1 MTYTPIVWLLFISA
15 LVNGGLAYH
24 TRQYQDVPSVKPFR
38 FMMWCTAIWA
48 FLYGISISLTTFPPK
63 LFFINLIYIPALL
76 SVVASLA
83 LALEYTGNITW
94 LTRQR
99 LVLLLIPPVIFVAL
113 AFTSQ
118 SHQLWRYD
126 YQLVWSGV
134 VPVIVASKGLLY
146 WFYILYMLGVSFASF
161 AVLVTSFR
169 YRTLY
174 FRNTILLT
182 IGMLIPDVVGTL
194 YVLGLTPVRGFDWTS
209 TSFIWT
215 GLVYI
220 WAVLRGRLF
229 DVTPLARNTL
239 IEHIDDLMIVLN
251 RDGLVSDYNRAA
263 QNTLALSPA
272 TIGSSPTN
280 LSEPWNGIFQEHA
293 ETNTIKEK
301 EVVVSDRTYELD
313 ITTIPGEGSN
323 IVGRV
328 FLFRDI
334 TRRKQA
340 EVEERKQRILAEAL
354 RETSQALNST
364 LEYDGVLERILK
376 IVGHVVPTDS
386 ANICLLSE
394 NGTLNYVHFY
404 GYEKHQISKDELA
417 TLKFSLMNS
426 LIFKQ
431 VAETGEPLIIS
442 DTYAYPDWIV
452 TTSGSWIRSYA
463 VMPIRIK
470 EKVVGFLNLDSA
482 VVGMYTP
489 EHLQN
494 LRAFADQVAIAVE
507 NARLFDALGTEITER
522 KMVEF
527 KIRYQ
532 NDRLNALHAITFELL
547 KHHKLEDL
555 LDVILIRAAD
565 LLESPFGLLDEID
578 GDELVIKATTDMTA
592 SLKGLRVSMAEANL
606 SAKTIETR
614 EPQVIQDY
622 SDWVNR
628 MLRHDPY
635 QLKAVLNIP
644 ISIGENVVGVIALA
658 RVQAGKPYTDEEIE
672 VMKSFAQ
679 LAALAIDNASLFA
692 SAQKELAQ
700 KFRAEDELRN
710 ANQVLKFQLEAIEN
724 LQSELREQAIRDPL
738 TGLYNR
744 RYLTEALEREFAR
757 ARRESYPISFVMI
770 DIDHFKD
777 INDSFGHPAGDAIL
791 QRLATLI
798 LSQTRIGDIVCRY
811 GGEEFLVVLPN
822 VSSEIA
828 YQITERWRLSFMGL
842 TLPLTLGARKA
853 TISCGISI
861 FPEHGEGGAVLIS
874 LADKAMYQAKAAG
887 RNRVIIWS
895 GFKDDDSAQ

>member
-15 LVNGGLAYH
+15 LVNAGLAYH

-38 FMMWCTAIWA
+38 FMMWCTAVWA
-48 FLYGISISLTTFPPK
+48 FLYGIATSLTALSPK
-63 LFFINLIYIPALL
+63 LFFNNLIYIPALL
-76 SVVASLA
+76 SVIASLA
-83 LALEYTGNITW
+83 LALEYTGNIAW
-94 LTRQR
+94 LTRRR
-99 LVLLLIPPVIFVAL
+99 LVFLLMPPILFVAL

-118 SHQLWRYD
+118 FHHLWRYD
-126 YQLVWSGV
+126 HQLIWSSA
-134 VPVIVASKGLLY
+134 VPVIVASKGILY
-146 WFYILYMLGVSFASF
+146 WFYILYMLGISFASF
-161 AVLVTSFR
+161 AMLVTSFR

-174 FRNTILLT
+174 FRNTIILT

-194 YVLGLTPVRGFDWTS
+194 YVLNLTPVRGFDWTS

-215 GLVYI
+215 GLIYI

-229 DVTPLARNTL
+229 DVAPLGRNTL
-239 IEHIDDLMIVLN
+239 IEHIEDLMIVLN

-263 QNTLALSPA
+263 QNALALSPV

-280 LSEPWNGIFQEHA
+280 LGEPWGGIFQCYA
-293 ETNTIKEK
+293 RTNSIKDEI
-301 EVVVSDRTYELD
+301 VVSGSTYELN
-313 ITTIPGEGSN
+313 ITSIPGGGSN
-323 IVGRV
+323 ILGRI

-340 EVEERKQRILAEAL
+340 EIEERKQRILAEAL

-364 LEYDGVLERILK
+364 LDYDGVLESILK

-394 NGTLNYVHFY
+394 DGTLNYVHFY
-404 GYEKHQISKDELA
+404 GYEKYQISKDELS

-426 LIFKQ
+426 SIFRH

-442 DTYAYPDWIV
+442 DTYAHPGWIV
-452 TTSGSWIRSYA
+452 TTSGAWIRSYA
-463 VMPIRIK
+463 IMPIRIK

-482 VVGMYTP
+482 VTGMYTP
-489 EHLQN
+489 EHLHN
-494 LRAFADQVAIAVE
+494 LRAFADQVAVAVE
-507 NARLFDALGTEITER
+507 NARLFDALGTEINER
-522 KMVEF
+522 KLVETR
-527 KIRYQ
+527 IRYQ
-532 NDRLNALHAITFELL
+532 NDRLNALHVITFELL

-555 LDVILIRAAD
+555 LDVLLIRAAD
-565 LLESPFGLLDEID
+565 LLESPFGLLGEVD
-578 GDELVIKATTDMTA
+578 GDEFVVKATTEMTS
-592 SLKGLRVSMAEANL
+592 SLNGSRVSMKEAKL

-614 EPQVIQDY
+614 QPQVIADY
-622 SDWVNR
+622 SAWSER
-628 MLRHDPY
+628 MSIHAPY

-644 ISIGENVVGVIALA
+644 ISIGETVVGVIALA
-658 RVQAGKPYTDEEIE
+658 RIQPGMPYTDEEIE
-672 VMKSFAQ
+672 VMNSFAQ

-692 SAQKELAQ
+692 SAQNELVQ

-710 ANQVLKFQLEAIEN
+710 ANQVLKFQLEAIET
-724 LQSELREQAIRDPL
+724 LQAELREQAIRDPL

-757 ARRESYPISFVMI
+757 ALREKYPISFVMI

-798 LSQTRIGDIVCRY
+798 QSQTRIGDIVCRY

-822 VSSEIA
+822 VSTEIA

-842 TLPLTLGARKA
+842 TLPIGLGSRKA
-853 TISCGISI
+853 SISCGISI
-861 FPEHGEGGAVLIS
+861 YPLHGEGGAELIS

-895 GFKDDDSAQ
+895 GVGDENSAR